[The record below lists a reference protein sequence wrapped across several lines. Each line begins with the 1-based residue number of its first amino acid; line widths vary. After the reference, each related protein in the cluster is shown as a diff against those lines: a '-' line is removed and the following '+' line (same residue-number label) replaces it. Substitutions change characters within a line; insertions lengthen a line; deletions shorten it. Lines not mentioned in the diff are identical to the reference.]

1 MASLR
6 KDANWPADKVE
17 RWPVAKLAP
26 NARNARTHSDE
37 QVTQLAAS
45 IEEWGWT
52 IPVLV
57 DEAGGIIA
65 GHGRVLAAHRLG
77 LEDVPVMVAAGW
89 SESKKRAYMLADN
102 KLTLN
107 GEWDMERLAIEIAEL
122 RASDFDISLIG
133 FSESEIDDLLK
144 ADEGGLTDPDEAP
157 EAPVEPVS
165 KLGDV
170 WLLGKH
176 RLVCGDCTD
185 ALVVE
190 KAMNGVKPHLMVTDP
205 PYGVEYDAAWRG
217 RRTRAGKRTSLG
229 VHAKGKSENDN
240 RTDWSEAW
248 ALFAGSVA
256 YVWCASLHSDD
267 AISSLDR
274 TGFERRS
281 QIIWVKNNFA
291 ISRGDYHWRH
301 EPCWYVVRG
310 IGYWNGDRTQSTVWE
325 IDKPQKSETG
335 HSAQKPVECMKRPIG
350 IMIHSSAQA
359 QRSSQRK

>member
-45 IEEWGWT
+45 IE
-52 IPVLV
+52 
-57 DEAGGIIA
+57 
-65 GHGRVLAAHRLG
+65 
-77 LEDVPVMVAAGW
+77 
-89 SESKKRAYMLADN
+89 
-102 KLTLN
+102 
-107 GEWDMERLAIEIAEL
+107 EWDMERLAIEIAEL

-281 QIIWVKNNFA
+281 QIIWVK
-291 ISRGDYHWRH
+291 
-301 EPCWYVVRG
+301 
-310 IGYWNGDRTQSTVWE
+310 
-325 IDKPQKSETG
+325 
-335 HSAQKPVECMKRPIG
+335 
-350 IMIHSSAQA
+350 
-359 QRSSQRK
+359 